1 MKRSSGHRLN
11 RCRFWW
17 LALVFMLPV
26 ANADAAPVDS
36 LFAAEV
42 SPRSGAT
49 LSLDSAFREALGQV
63 LVKVTGRRDAAVD
76 AQLMGQFNDPRKL
89 VQQYRS
95 DSDGKVW
102 VRFDAA
108 AVKQILD
115 ASGQPVWAAD
125 RPSTIVWLALD
136 LGGGQRQILSS
147 AEEASSLNTQ
157 INVPGAVVIG
167 RSERLTARV
176 HGELLNAAG
185 RRGLPIVLPLMDSE
199 DLMTVSLSDLWG
211 DFDEPIVSASDRYAA
226 DVVLIG
232 RARVFEDGPA
242 RVRWTMLMGN
252 EGFDWD
258 GTIGDGPDEV
268 ADYLAEQL
276 ATSIDASRRL
286 RLQVD
291 GINSLDA
298 YGQATSY
305 LTALG
310 IVESC
315 DIDRVSGDQVVFS
328 LYVRGD
334 SNSLVRVIALKRVL
348 ERVDAGSVAS
358 GGAVRPSSDGGPD
371 LYYRLAAGS

>member
-1 MKRSSGHRLN
+1 MKRSSGHHLN
-11 RCRFWW
+11 RCRFWL
-17 LALVFMLPV
+17 LALAFMLPA

-36 LFAAEV
+36 LFAAEI
-42 SPRSGAT
+42 SPQPGAT
-49 LSLDSAFREALGQV
+49 LSLDSAFREGLGQV
-63 LVKVTGRRDAAVD
+63 LVKVTGRRDAAAD
-76 AQLMGQFNDPRKL
+76 AQLMGQFDNPRKL

-102 VRFDAA
+102 VRFDEA

-125 RPSTIVWLALD
+125 RPSMIVWLALD

-147 AEEASSLNTQ
+147 AEEASSPNTLV
-157 INVPGAVVIG
+157 NAPGAVVTG
-167 RSERLTARV
+167 RSEQLSARV
-176 HGELLNAAG
+176 RGELFNAAD
-185 RRGLPIVLPLMDSE
+185 RRGLPMLLPLMDSE
-199 DLMTVSLSDLWG
+199 DLMTVSFTDLWG
-211 DFDEPIVSASDRYAA
+211 DFDEPIVSASARYAA

-258 GTIGDGPDEV
+258 GAIADGPDEV

-276 ATSIDASRRL
+276 ATSIDASRGIRM
-286 RLQVD
+286 QVD
-291 GINSLDA
+291 GINSLDD
-298 YGQATSY
+298 YGQVTSY

-315 DIDRVSGDQVVFS
+315 DIERVSGDQVVFS

-348 ERVDAGSVAS
+348 ERVNAGSVAS
-358 GGAVRPSSDGGPD
+358 DGAVRPSPDGGPD